1 MGVANGFGIAALNVS
16 PFMMTLA
23 MASIGFGLA
32 LSMTGGVPVYGMP
45 SQFGATL
52 GFGKLLGVPV
62 PVYVTVVVIL
72 GMYVLLNWTRIGRYF
87 YAIGGNIKA
96 SALSGISTR
105 SYQFL
110 AYVLCGFLAS
120 LGGVMLTARL
130 ETGEAN
136 IGAAMPLTSV
146 TARRASRSRLTLGSR
161 TADAPNGL
169 AVSEM
174 SFARVRVRAMPTVTG
189 TPTVRRTCSTCT
201 CRCCV
206 TRRSRASVSPCGSSS
221 SSVVAHWPH
230 PRCAHRGRR

>member
-1 MGVANGFGIAALNVS
+1 
-16 PFMMTLA
+16 
-23 MASIGFGLA
+23 
-32 LSMTGGVPVYGMP
+32 MP

-105 SYQFL
+105 SYLFL

-136 IGAAMPLTSV
+136 IGAAMPLRSIAACV
-146 TARRASRSRLTLGSR
+146 IGGAGVPRGERRRADGLLL
-161 TADAPNGL
+161 AP
-169 AVSEM
+169 VIE
-174 SFARVRVRAMPTVTG
+174 RVQ
-189 TPTVRRTCSTCT
+189 
-201 CRCCV
+201 
-206 TRRSRASVSPCGSSS
+206 
-221 SSVVAHWPH
+221 
-230 PRCAHRGRR
+230 

>member
-1 MGVANGFGIAALNVS
+1 MLFFFFFSSRRRHTRCSRDWSSDVCS
-16 PFMMTLA
+16 SDLA

-72 GMYVLLNWTRIGRYF
+72 AMYVLLNWTRIGRYF

-105 SYQFL
+105 SYLFL

-120 LGGVMLTARL
+120 LGGVM
-130 ETGEAN
+130 
-136 IGAAMPLTSV
+136 
-146 TARRASRSRLTLGSR
+146 
-161 TADAPNGL
+161 
-169 AVSEM
+169 
-174 SFARVRVRAMPTVTG
+174 
-189 TPTVRRTCSTCT
+189 
-201 CRCCV
+201 
-206 TRRSRASVSPCGSSS
+206 
-221 SSVVAHWPH
+221 
-230 PRCAHRGRR
+230 